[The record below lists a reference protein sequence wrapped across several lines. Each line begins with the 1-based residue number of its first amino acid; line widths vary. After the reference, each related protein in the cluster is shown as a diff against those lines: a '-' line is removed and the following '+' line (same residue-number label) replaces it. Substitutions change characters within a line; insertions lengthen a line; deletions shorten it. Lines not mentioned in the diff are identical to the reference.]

1 VQQNLNNKYLN
12 HRYGVDATTW
22 VFKRMSINTDFE
34 LAINGG
40 RTDGFN
46 ETIPL
51 WNSSVAWLLFK
62 KSNGEI
68 KFTVIDILNQNKSIT
83 RNVAENFIND
93 SYTNVLQ
100 RYFLLTFMVN
110 INRFG
115 GKAAGEPQQR
125 GGQPGQMR
133 PPGGS
138 IQGARPQGGRIN

>member
-12 HRYGVDATTW
+12 HRYSVDATTW

-40 RTDGFN
+40 RADGFN

-68 KFTVIDILNQNKSIT
+68 KFTVIDMLNQNKSIT

-100 RYFLLTFMVN
+100 RYFLITFMVN

-115 GKAAGEPQQR
+115 GKSAGGLLPRTAA
-125 GGQPGQMR
+125 
-133 PPGGS
+133 
-138 IQGARPQGGRIN
+138 AQGGNSIPTKGSRSGGTRASM